1 MKVPLG
7 WWRPERRLNVL
18 SRYTTGATGAGLS
31 PNKHK
36 QTRRRFVGT
45 ASRFVNFSTSYHQLS
60 LPPPGSCPVP
70 LLRPCYPHGSLRRV
84 RVDVESC
91 LRFFGA
97 SSFWAE
103 EKLYPSQ
110 LGTPETI
117 VVSEILSFVVKKSQK
132 VHILT
137 AYALDSWAHSGLFYR
152 YRAESTAAAI
162 ETGTTTNNA
171 TQSPMPPS
179 HPGQNAGVV
188 SDLPEWKSLKG
199 RIQHDTL
206 KALTVKPYK
215 YDKMT
220 KVQADVLDQLPGLIA
235 PPDAEDPDPPTRDL
249 LVRARTGTGKT
260 LAFLVPA
267 VEARL
272 AAIERA
278 GKQAVIDAGVK
289 SDKHLED
296 RARRAFARR
305 HAGTLIISPT
315 RELAT
320 QIANEAIKLTHHHE
334 GFEVRLFVGGMSK
347 RQQMREWARG
357 RRDIVVGTPG
367 RLRDVLQS
375 ESEVAHGLE
384 NTPMLI
390 LDEADTLLD
399 LGFREDIESIKK
411 FLPSSPERQTFL
423 FSATVSSAVQQI
435 AKSFL
440 SDNHAFINCV
450 SGSDPSPVHAHVPQY
465 HTVLPTAAHQIPT
478 VLRLLAHDQLSNPGS
493 SKAIIF
499 FPTTKTTVM
508 FANILRDVARQC
520 LPAGRNTRVFELHSK
535 RAQESRT
542 RTSDAFRADTS
553 GASVLITSDVSAR
566 GVDYPG
572 VTRVIQVGI
581 PSGAEQYVHRVG
593 RTGRAGRTNGRGDLV
608 LLPWEVSFVTW
619 QLTKVPLKPLTVSEL
634 KAQVTELAAKHD
646 ANPTAFFDDAN
657 VPRKSNIFSTQPLA
671 PILADV
677 DRTASD
683 LLAKVDPTDIEET
696 FMSLLGFYVG
706 HAQELRIRKGEI
718 LEGCKDWAVD
728 AMGLQAPLTS
738 VRRCWTVLVL
748 ETAVAPNPRAGSTP
762 AARSHPLVRR
772 PHPPAP
778 PLRTLAPPGKTEDMF
793 EAVRAATAR
802 IVANVLPV
810 ASARTGLRIVE
821 GPAAMTRTTAEAI
834 AVLEEARAHAVD
846 GIPGMRSKAPEG
858 PSAPLHIRLHICNP

>member
-1 MKVPLG
+1 MLST
-7 WWRPERRLNVL
+7 WLSASRSCRCRVL
-18 SRYTTGATGAGLS
+18 S
-31 PNKHK
+31 
-36 QTRRRFVGT
+36 
-45 ASRFVNFSTSYHQLS
+45 
-60 LPPPGSCPVP
+60 PGS
-70 LLRPCYPHGSLRRV
+70 SV
-84 RVDVESC
+84 RA
-91 LRFFGA
+91 A
-97 SSFWAE
+97 SG
-103 EKLYPSQ
+103 L
-110 LGTPETI
+110 
-117 VVSEILSFVVKKSQK
+117 KK
-132 VHILT
+132 IG
-137 AYALDSWAHSGLFYR
+137 AHSGLFYR

-499 FPTTKTTVM
+499 FPTTKMTVM

-657 VPRKSNIFSTQPLA
+657 VPRKSNIFSTQPHA

-728 AMGLQAPLTS
+728 AMGLQAPPHISPTMLDRLGLRDRGGS
-738 VRRCWTVLVL
+738 KPSGRFNSRSSFSSPRSSSSSSRPSSSHSRPAWENRGHVR
-748 ETAVAPNPRAGSTP
+748 GSESGDSSY
-762 AARSHPLVRR
+762 RSQRPSRSFGSNGSQDRRR
-772 PHPPAP
+772 PRSYDSDNGGGYRSSRGGQSP
-778 PLRTLAPPGKTEDMF
+778 RGGW
-793 EAVRAATAR
+793 
-802 IVANVLPV
+802 N
-810 ASARTGLRIVE
+810 SGN
-821 GPAAMTRTTAEAI
+821 
-834 AVLEEARAHAVD
+834 EE
-846 GIPGMRSKAPEG
+846 
-858 PSAPLHIRLHICNP
+858 